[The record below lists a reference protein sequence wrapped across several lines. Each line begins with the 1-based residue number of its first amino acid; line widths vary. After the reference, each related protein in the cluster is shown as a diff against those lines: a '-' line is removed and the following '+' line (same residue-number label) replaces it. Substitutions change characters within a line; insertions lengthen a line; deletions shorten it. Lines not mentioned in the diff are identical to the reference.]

1 MNKYFPIRNNRLSF
15 SFLMD
20 RKAII
25 VLVLLTL
32 AVIATMIV
40 STGMGDVKISPIE
53 VVQVLIGNG
62 SELNALVVNTF
73 RLPRILIGFLVGASL
88 GVAGAILQGVFRN
101 PLASP
106 DIIGITGGAGV
117 AVVTFLAFLLDPNDN
132 SLKVSIH
139 WLPLAAFIG
148 AALIAFLIY
157 ILSWKNGVTPIRL
170 VLVGVGLDVVTRAV
184 MDVMMIFGPL
194 ILATQSKIWIT
205 GSINGSTWDNVWTL
219 LPWVAFIIPFTFI
232 IARNLNIQ
240 ELGDDIAKGV
250 GSAVQW
256 QRFTLL
262 LVGTALAG
270 GAVAFAG
277 GIGFVGLMGPHIA
290 RQLVGSSYGALLPV
304 SALVGG
310 LIVLVAD
317 LVARTAFLPLDIPAG
332 VFTSVIGAPYFIY
345 LLYRSR
351 NA

>member
-1 MNKYFPIRNNRLSF
+1 MNKYIPVRFRRLPV
-15 SFLMD
+15 SFLFD
-20 RKAII
+20 RRALLVMFMLILA
-25 VLVLLTL
+25 VLV
-32 AVIATMIV
+32 AMVISI
-40 STGMGDVKISPIE
+40 GMGDIKLNPLE
-53 VVQVLIGNG
+53 VIQVLLGNG
-62 SELNALVVNTF
+62 SELNTLVVQTF

-88 GVAGAILQGVFRN
+88 AVAGAIFQGVFRN

-117 AVVTFLAFLLDPNDN
+117 AVVTFLTFLLDPTDN
-132 SLKVSIH
+132 SLTVSIH
-139 WLPLAAFIG
+139 WLPFAAFAG
-148 AALIAFLIY
+148 AALTAFLIY
-157 ILSWKNGVTPIRL
+157 VLSWKKGVTPVRL
-170 VLVGVGLDVVTRAV
+170 VLVGVGLDVATKALI
-184 MDVMMIFGPL
+184 DVMMIFGPL

-205 GSINGSTWDNVWTL
+205 GSIYGSTWENVWTL
-219 LPWVAFIIPFTFI
+219 LPWVCFIVPFTLI

-250 GSAVQW
+250 GSSVQW

-262 LVGTALAG
+262 LIGTALAG

-290 RQLVGSSYGALLPV
+290 RQLVGAAYGALLPV

-310 LIVLVAD
+310 LIVLLAD

-332 VFTSVIGAPYFIY
+332 VFTSAIGAPYFIY

>member
-1 MNKYFPIRNNRLSF
+1 M
-15 SFLMD
+15 
-20 RKAII
+20 
-25 VLVLLTL
+25 
-32 AVIATMIV
+32 
-40 STGMGDVKISPIE
+40 
-53 VVQVLIGNG
+53 
-62 SELNALVVNTF
+62 
-73 RLPRILIGFLVGASL
+73 
-88 GVAGAILQGVFRN
+88 
-101 PLASP
+101 ASP

-148 AALIAFLIY
+148 AALVAFLIY

-170 VLVGVGLDVVTRAV
+170 VLVGVGLDVVTRAI
-184 MDVMMIFGPL
+184 MEVMMIFGPL

-205 GSINGSTWDNVWTL
+205 GSINGSNWDNVWTL